1 MSDTLSDHPRA
12 KGGSSRGRQISA
24 RRVRDLITASIREG
38 HIAPDAPLAE
48 EDLVTLFDTSR
59 GSVRAALAQLRDT
72 GFLER
77 RPRVGTKVTHR
88 GVVVP
93 LTDIDA
99 DSEHV
104 YVERFEDRIV
114 PSFPLVRE
122 RLRID
127 EDHVRMIENLL
138 VTDDDVIGLRAAYFS
153 VRYTHSPESL
163 SGPINMTTVLRD
175 FFDASRGEVLVTIG
189 SEAADAHTAK
199 MLGTEVGAPLIVRE
213 VTYHD
218 LDGVPVQTVF
228 DRYRGDRVRLEGST
242 L

>member
-1 MSDTLSDHPRA
+1 MSDTLSDHPRS
-12 KGGSSRGRQISA
+12 KGGSSRGRQVSA
-24 RRVRDLITASIREG
+24 RRVRDLITSSIREG
-38 HIAPDAPLAE
+38 HIDPDAPLAE
-48 EDLVTLFDTSR
+48 EDLIRLFDTSR

-104 YVERFEDRIV
+104 YIEHFEDRIV

-122 RLRID
+122 RLRLD

-138 VTDDDVIGLRAAYFS
+138 VTDDGVIGLRAAYFS
-153 VRYTHSPESL
+153 TRYTVSPATL
-163 SGPINMTTVLRD
+163 SGPVNMTTVLRD
-175 FFDASRGEVLVTIG
+175 FFHASRGEVVVTIG
-189 SEAADAHTAK
+189 SEGADATTAR
-199 MLGTEVGAPLIVRE
+199 MLETAVGAPLIVRE

-218 LDGVPVQTVF
+218 VDGTPVQTVF

-242 L
+242 R

>member
-1 MSDTLSDHPRA
+1 M
-12 KGGSSRGRQISA
+12 
-24 RRVRDLITASIREG
+24 
-38 HIAPDAPLAE
+38 
-48 EDLVTLFDTSR
+48 
-59 GSVRAALAQLRDT
+59 
-72 GFLER
+72 
-77 RPRVGTKVTHR
+77 
-88 GVVVP
+88 VVP

-138 VTDDDVIGLRAAYFS
+138 VTDDDVIGLRAALLLRALHALPRES
-153 VRYTHSPESL
+153 VRADQHDDGAPRL
-163 SGPINMTTVLRD
+163 LRRV
-175 FFDASRGEVLVTIG
+175 ARRGARHHRH
-189 SEAADAHTAK
+189 EAADAHTAK